1 MSRLSRVLLYAV
13 TAFFV
18 TWSGYVTQTS
28 AETQEPLTPSLAI
41 IDVQKILRDSIAV
54 KSLSKEIEAQ
64 RGKYQGEL
72 REKEKKL
79 RNADQ
84 ELTRQR
90 SVLTAEAFAK
100 KRKEL
105 EQQVTTVQREIQ
117 ERRKNLDQLFTK
129 GMNQVQNELLKV
141 AKKIA
146 EERDLDLI
154 LSKATVV
161 IVKPKFDITNEAL
174 RRLNANLPDVALTQ
188 SQ

>member
-1 MSRLSRVLLYAV
+1 MSRLSRVLLYAI
-13 TAFFV
+13 TAFFI
-18 TWSGYVTQTS
+18 TWSGLVAQAP
-28 AETQEPLTPSLAI
+28 AEAQEPLAPSLAI
-41 IDVQKILRDSIAV
+41 IDIQKILRDSIAV
-54 KSLSKEIEAQ
+54 KSLSKKIEAQ
-64 RGKYQGEL
+64 RGKYRDEL
-72 REKEKKL
+72 REKEVKI

-90 SVLTAEAFAK
+90 SVLSAEAFAS

-105 EQQVTTVQREIQ
+105 EERISTLQREVQ
-117 ERRKNLDQLFTK
+117 ERKKNLDQLFSK
-129 GMNQVQNELLKV
+129 GMSQVQNELLKV
-141 AKKIA
+141 AKMIA